1 MPKSRIRRRS
11 VPAATGAPTPRRKPR
26 SYAWVAPAML
36 FFFILGIAWLSVYY
50 ISAGQ
55 LPVMR
60 DLQAWNLAVGFSFI
74 MIGFALA
81 TQWR

>member
-1 MPKSRIRRRS
+1 
-11 VPAATGAPTPRRKPR
+11 
-26 SYAWVAPAML
+26 ML